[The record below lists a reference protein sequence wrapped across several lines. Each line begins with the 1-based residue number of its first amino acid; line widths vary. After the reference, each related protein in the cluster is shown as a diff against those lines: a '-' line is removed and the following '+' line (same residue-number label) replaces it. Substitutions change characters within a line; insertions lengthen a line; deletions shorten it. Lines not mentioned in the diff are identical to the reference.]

1 VLPFV
6 ANFSI
11 ECEPERMGTRQL
23 RILPYTGK
31 RAYQYYIDGLKVNGK
46 RQRLFFNDEKSA
58 KAKLKELTKKTR
70 KEGED
75 ALALSHDFRVL
86 AAKCSER
93 LKPFGKTLWDATEF
107 YVEHLER
114 TKDSVF
120 VSVAAADYQESKKRG
135 KLSATHLDDIRLR
148 LGRFVA
154 AFGNRPIKG
163 VAAGEIE
170 CWLHELA
177 LSPQSINNYRAI
189 VRAFFSYAFKRELVE
204 KNPVASV
211 DKVKLVDKA
220 PEIFTP
226 KQLADLLAAADPP
239 LLPALA
245 LQAFAGLRTAEVLR
259 LEWSEVDLVRGFV
272 TVAAHKS
279 KTARRRLIPIAQNLP
294 EWLRPYVQMSGPV
307 YSTKTR
313 NYHAD
318 IEALRKSIGL
328 PAWPN
333 NGLRHSF
340 ASYHLA
346 KHQNAPQL
354 ALEMGHSAPRMIF
367 DNYRE
372 VVTPD
377 EAERYW
383 TISPNIIADNVVR
396 LSKAI

>member
-1 VLPFV
+1 M
-6 ANFSI
+6 
-11 ECEPERMGTRQL
+11 RTRQL

-31 RAYQYYIDGLKVNGK
+31 RAYQYYIDGLKVNGN
-46 RQRLFFNDEKSA
+46 RQRLFFKDWASA
-58 KAKLKELTKKTR
+58 NKKLKELNKKTR

-93 LKPFGKTLWDATEF
+93 LEPFGKTLWDATEF

-120 VSVAAADYQESKKRG
+120 VSAAAADYQESKKRA
-135 KLSATHLDDIRLR
+135 KLSAKHLDDIRLR

-154 AFGNRPIKG
+154 WFGNRPIKG
-163 VAAGEIE
+163 IVAGEIE
-170 CWLHELA
+170 SWLHELA

-189 VRAFFSYAFKRELVE
+189 VRAFFQYALKRELVE
-204 KNPVASV
+204 KNPVTSV

-226 KQLADLLAAADPP
+226 KQLADLLAAADPS

-259 LEWSEVDLVRGFV
+259 LVWSDIDLVRGFV

-279 KTARRRLIPIAQNLP
+279 KTARRRLIPIAQNLA
-294 EWLRPYVQMSGPV
+294 EWLRPYAQMSGPV

-318 IEALRKSIGL
+318 VEALRSSIGL
-328 PAWPN
+328 STWPN

-346 KHQNAPQL
+346 DHQNAPQL
-354 ALEMGHSAPRMIF
+354 ALEMGHSTPRMIF

-372 VVTPD
+372 VVAPAD
-377 EAERYW
+377 AERYW
-383 TISPNIIADNVVR
+383 AIRPNDIADNIVR
-396 LSKAI
+396 LSTPI

>member
-1 VLPFV
+1 
-6 ANFSI
+6 
-11 ECEPERMGTRQL
+11 MGTRQL

-31 RAYQYYIDGLKVNGK
+31 RAYQYYIDGLKVNAK
-46 RQRLFFNDEKSA
+46 RQRLFFKDEKSA
-58 KAKLKELTKKTR
+58 KAKLKELTNKTR

-93 LKPFGKTLWDATEF
+93 LKPFSKTIWDATEF
-107 YVEHLER
+107 YLEHLER

-120 VSVAAADYQESKKRG
+120 VSVAAADFQESKKRA
-135 KLSATHLDDIRLR
+135 KLSATHLDDLRLR

-163 VAAGEIE
+163 IVASEIE
-170 CWLHELA
+170 SWLHHLA

-189 VRAFFSYAFKRELVE
+189 VHAFFEYALKRELVE
-204 KNPVASV
+204 KNPVTSV

-226 KQLADLLAAADPP
+226 EQLANLLAAAGPS

-259 LEWSEVDLVRGFV
+259 LEWSDVDLVRGFV

-279 KTARRRLIPIAQNLP
+279 KTARRRLIPIAQNLA
-294 EWLRPYVQMSGPV
+294 EWLRPYAQMSGPV

-318 IEALRKSIGL
+318 IEALRSSIGL
-328 PAWPN
+328 STWPN

-354 ALEMGHSAPRMIF
+354 ALEMGHSTPRMIF
-367 DNYRE
+367 DNYYPILFSISGRSASNFPKCPR
-372 VVTPD
+372 TT
-377 EAERYW
+377 EAGKPVIFASVQSQFLIDDI
-383 TISPNIIADNVVR
+383 TFSG
-396 LSKAI
+396 